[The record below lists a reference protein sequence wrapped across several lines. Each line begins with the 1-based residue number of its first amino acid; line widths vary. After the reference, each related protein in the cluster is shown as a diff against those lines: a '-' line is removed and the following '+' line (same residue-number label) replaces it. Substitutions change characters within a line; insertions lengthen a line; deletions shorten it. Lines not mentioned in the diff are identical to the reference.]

1 MTRSKGNILL
11 YFSPVQ
17 RRSFKALGTLGIPV
31 CQVHLWDL
39 EGKAESEA
47 QGERGRGN
55 SLSGLAAEGVTAE
68 SQPHILC
75 LTAKSTSLPTSVT

>member
-11 YFSPVQ
+11 YFIPLQ
-17 RRSFKALGTLGIPV
+17 RRSFKALAMLGIPV

-39 EGKAESEA
+39 EGKAESGP
-47 QGERGRGN
+47 QGEQGKGN
-55 SLSGLAAEGVTAE
+55 SLTALAEEQWE

-75 LTAKSTSLPTSVT
+75 LPAKSTSLSTSVT